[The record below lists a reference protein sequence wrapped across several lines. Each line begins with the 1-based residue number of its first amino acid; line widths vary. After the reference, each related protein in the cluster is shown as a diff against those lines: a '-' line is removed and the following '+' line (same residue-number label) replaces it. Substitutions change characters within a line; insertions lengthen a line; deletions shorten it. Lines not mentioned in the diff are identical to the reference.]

1 MTVITVAGLGES
13 HRMAERATLAA
24 EVAIAHQDRAT
35 SIRQGT
41 AVHAQLAEQVVRLR
55 SSGAATW
62 HSVDVLST
70 SARVWTDK
78 DGAKHRDHVTR
89 GIVRVKMSRLAEVP
103 DAVAALSALGA
114 TVSTTWALTEI
125 TRDAVTRHLRTVAVK
140 DARAKADDF
149 AAALG
154 QTVQRVL
161 AIREDE
167 GYVPQSA
174 RGAGGGPELTIPEIT
189 VRVAVKGDFETE

>member
-1 MTVITVAGLGES
+1 MTVITVAGLGENH
-13 HRMAERATLAA
+13 HRAERATLTA
-24 EVAIAHQDRAT
+24 EIAIAHADRAT

-41 AVHAQLAEQVVRLR
+41 AVHAQLAEEAARLR
-55 SSGAATW
+55 ASGAATW

-78 DGAKHRDHVTR
+78 DGVKHRDHLTR
-89 GIVRVKMSRLAEVP
+89 GTVRVKMSRLAEVA
-103 DAVAALSALGA
+103 DVVAALSALGA
-114 TVSTTWALTEI
+114 TVSTSWALTEV
-125 TRDAVTRHLRTVAVK
+125 TRDAVTRHLRTVAVT

-154 QTVQRVL
+154 QTVQRVV
-161 AIREDE
+161 AIREDD
-167 GYVPQSA
+167 GYGPQGG

>member
-1 MTVITVAGLGES
+1 MTVITVAGLGEN
-13 HRMAERATLAA
+13 HQLAERATLTA
-24 EVAIAHQDRAT
+24 EIAIAHADRTT

-41 AVHAQLAEQVVRLR
+41 RVHAQAAEEVVRLR

-70 SARVWTDK
+70 SARIWTDK

-89 GIVRVKMSRLAEVP
+89 GTVRVKMSRLT
-103 DAVAALSALGA
+103 DVADVVATLSTLGA
-114 TVSTTWALTEI
+114 TVSTTWALTEA
-125 TRDAVTRHLRTVAVK
+125 TRDAVTRRMRTVAVK

-154 QTVQRVL
+154 ETVQRVVAL
-161 AIREDE
+161 REEE
-167 GYVPQSA
+167 GYVPQGG
-174 RGAGGGPELTIPEIT
+174 RGAAGAPELTIPEIT
-189 VRVAVKGDFETE
+189 VRVTVKGDFETE